1 MNKIK
6 ILLVVLMVASIF
18 ILPRLLA
25 GGSNLIK
32 NLPSR
37 ATDVKS
43 SLSLPQSLTIPS
55 NSNFNLPVFIDVNT
69 ALNKQVQLILNF
81 DRQMLTLTDITLKN
95 PFDKTP
101 VIREANHS
109 GLIKFEA
116 DIPSSTG
123 RVVLATL
130 TFSPKQ
136 LGQTKVT
143 LDNINSEIT
152 ITSPTSTSTQI
163 SSQNND
169 LTDLNKDGKID
180 IYDRNLLLQKIGQ
193 SK

>member
-6 ILLVVLMVASIF
+6 ILLVVLIVAGIF

-69 ALNKQVQLILNF
+69 ALNKQVQLILI
-81 DRQMLTLTDITLKN
+81 LTA
-95 PFDKTP
+95 
-101 VIREANHS
+101 RC
-109 GLIKFEA
+109 
-116 DIPSSTG
+116 
-123 RVVLATL
+123 
-130 TFSPKQ
+130 
-136 LGQTKVT
+136 
-143 LDNINSEIT
+143 
-152 ITSPTSTSTQI
+152 
-163 SSQNND
+163 
-169 LTDLNKDGKID
+169 
-180 IYDRNLLLQKIGQ
+180 
-193 SK
+193 